1 MAAAGTALRDQVIT
15 FDITAREAVAANAA
29 QRQRFVGLAEALDDA
44 QWSAASRCATW
55 SVQDVVRHVAQMTGV
70 TLAAL
75 AAARAGERFEGFA
88 GFDPRTSPDRMVR
101 AADPQSPAE
110 TLRSYRDATADLLR
124 SVGELDLDDDSL
136 LVMTPAGRQP
146 WPRATLHSLFD
157 SAVHERDV
165 AVPLGLPAAP
175 ERAELTAVAAYQV
188 LIAARVTCLIGL
200 PLHVELHLDGADPL
214 TAHVDGS
221 AVSVTRRIGTG
232 AVVARG
238 AATTVLDAMTG
249 RGELS
254 AVLDAPAGVI
264 GALSSLGPLI

>member
-1 MAAAGTALRDQVIT
+1 MTAAGTAFRDQVIT
-15 FDITAREAVAANAA
+15 FDISAREAVAANAA
-29 QRQRFVGLAEALDDA
+29 QRQRFVDLAASLDDE
-44 QWSAASRCATW
+44 QWSAASRCAKW
-55 SVQDVVRHVAQMTGV
+55 SVQDVVRHVVQMTGV

-101 AADPQSPAE
+101 EADPQPPAE
-110 TLRSYRDATADLLR
+110 TVRAYRNATADLLG

-175 ERAELTAVAAYQV
+175 DRAELTAVAAYKV
-188 LIAARVTCLIGL
+188 LIAARVACLIGL
-200 PLHVELHLDGADPL
+200 PLHVELHLDGADSL
-214 TAHVDGS
+214 TAHVEGS

-232 AVVARG
+232 ALVAAG
-238 AATTVLDAMTG
+238 DAVAVLDAMTG

-254 AVLDAPAGVI
+254 ALLDAPAGLI
-264 GALSSLGPLI
+264 AALSSLGPMI